1 MKPDHINPQGPG
13 YGLPG
18 GKRSLVALVC
28 ALAVLT
34 LSACSRGEKSRFTDD
49 SLAALVPAEAKMVF
63 EVDVPTMLRT
73 FETVTGEKVSATPEG
88 PLVSFGDLVGE
99 SPPKQLIALMQAI
112 DPVKNVR
119 RFLFAGTPP
128 EFLPRTRNGSN
139 NRERQE
145 HLMFLFEGNFG
156 ERSKIVETLV
166 EVQILSSSDSDVVDG
181 LEVYT
186 CTRNFRPVNY
196 LTFLSES
203 RALLTSAYYLQKVVA
218 IRKGNGE
225 SILSSEALKSLTDGF
240 STREPHW
247 GAIFLSEE
255 VKKEIGPPPGRRLQ
269 SPEREIADVILAPDA
284 ALLAV
289 APAGKDF
296 SLRLTGVM
304 PTPEKAAATSKII
317 DELLGEL
324 SPELTEQFGLLAIEL
339 LSRMTPKAVGNK
351 VSISFKSSEA
361 MVDGVKKLILQGRD
375 RAVRRSCTS
384 HLRSI
389 YYRALAY
396 AREAGNSEFPLDHS
410 TPKPR
415 AHDSLNLLL
424 KSDPRGH
431 LSPTFFKCPGARGAS
446 SSVEE
451 TAAPRSGF
459 QLGENSLDYAWTT
472 VSRSQTGPRSPPRR
486 DRERLPTLPLAACA
500 HHEGVLIVLLT
511 DGSIHEWDLND
522 PEVKAM
528 LDPETGLPEGLGR

>member
-1 MKPDHINPQGPG
+1 
-13 YGLPG
+13 
-18 GKRSLVALVC
+18 
-28 ALAVLT
+28 
-34 LSACSRGEKSRFTDD
+34 
-49 SLAALVPAEAKMVF
+49 
-63 EVDVPTMLRT
+63 
-73 FETVTGEKVSATPEG
+73 
-88 PLVSFGDLVGE
+88 
-99 SPPKQLIALMQAI
+99 
-112 DPVKNVR
+112 
-119 RFLFAGTPP
+119 
-128 EFLPRTRNGSN
+128 
-139 NRERQE
+139 
-145 HLMFLFEGNFG
+145 MFLFEGNFG

-186 CTRNFRPVNY
+186 CTRNFGPFNY

-218 IRKGNGE
+218 IRKGDGE

-240 STREPHW
+240 SMREPLW

-255 VKKEIGPPPGRRLQ
+255 VKKALGPPPRRG
-269 SPEREIADVILAPDA
+269 PEAGMKLVEVILAPDA
-284 ALLAV
+284 ALLALSPV
-289 APAGKDF
+289 GKDF
-296 SLRLTGVM
+296 SLRLVGVM
-304 PTPEKAAATSKII
+304 PTPEKAAATSKTIE
-317 DELLGEL
+317 ELQGEL
-324 SPELTEQFGLLAIEL
+324 PPELTEAFGPLAVEL
-339 LSRMTPKAVGNK
+339 LSRMTPKAAGNK

-361 MVDGVKKLILQGRD
+361 MVDRVTKLILQERD
-375 RAVRRSCTS
+375 KAVRRSCSS

-396 AREAGNSEFPLDHS
+396 ARDAGNSEFPLDQS

-424 KSDPRGH
+424 KSDHRGH
-431 LSPTFFKCPGARGAS
+431 LSPRFFKCPGARGTS

-459 QLGENSLDYAWTT
+459 QLGEDSLDYAWTT

-486 DRERLPTLPLAACA
+486 DRERFPTLPLAACA

-522 PEVKAM
+522 PIHKAM
-528 LDPETGLPEGLGR
+528 LDPETGLPKDLGR